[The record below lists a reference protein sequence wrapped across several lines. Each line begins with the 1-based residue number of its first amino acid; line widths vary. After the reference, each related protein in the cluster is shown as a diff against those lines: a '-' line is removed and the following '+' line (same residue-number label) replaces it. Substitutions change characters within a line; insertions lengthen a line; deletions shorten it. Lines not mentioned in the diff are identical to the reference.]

1 LERKDRD
8 DLSISDLDFAER
20 NARPTPP
27 QVGEPDYDHKV
38 MKYDLDKAKW
48 EQSNRKCLMVIKYS
62 IVESIKGAITEC
74 DTAKEYLER
83 VAA

>member
-1 LERKDRD
+1 M
-8 DLSISDLDFAER
+8 
-20 NARPTPP
+20 
-27 QVGEPDYDHKV
+27 GEPDYDHKV
-38 MKYDLDKAKW
+38 IKYDLDKAKW

-83 VAA
+83 VAAQFVGSSKEYPNQTVCQYEV